1 MQDVEFVGLEAAMRS
16 SMLLLAMVLGI
27 SCAASLSYAD
37 DLGDCL
43 QGQERY
49 QTYLPNLQ
57 QARAQCDARSEQIR
71 ADPTLS
77 EEDRE
82 LQLQTRCPMEEAV
95 CGDIRPEEGHAG
107 CESYLQ
113 YGGGSES
120 DYAAATQANAI
131 LKALYDECTAQ

>member
-1 MQDVEFVGLEAAMRS
+1 MKALL
-16 SMLLLAMVLGI
+16 LLLAMMLGM
-27 SCAASLSYAD
+27 SCATSISYAD

-43 QGQERY
+43 QGHERY
-49 QTYLPNLQ
+49 QAYLPNLQ
-57 QARAQCDARSEQIR
+57 QARAQCAARSEQIR

-77 EEDRE
+77 EEDME
-82 LQLQTRCPMEEAV
+82 LQLQTQCPMKQVV

-107 CESYLQ
+107 CENYLQ

-131 LKALYDECTAQ
+131 LKELYDECTAQ

>member
-1 MQDVEFVGLEAAMRS
+1 MRS
-16 SMLLLAMVLGI
+16 SILLPAMVLGV

-37 DLGDCL
+37 DLSDCL
-43 QGQERY
+43 QGHERY
-49 QTYLPNLQ
+49 QTYLPDLQ

-77 EEDRE
+77 EEDME
-82 LQLQTRCPMEEAV
+82 LQLQTQCPMKQVV

-107 CESYLQ
+107 CENYLQ

-131 LKALYDECTAQ
+131 LKELYDECTAQ